1 MWVDETHGFKY
12 FDDRDLVGFID
23 GTKNPVGEAYVEVA
37 IIGDEDAAFA
47 GGSYVIVQTGG
58 ALRAGRTLG
67 FCR

>member
-23 GTKNPVGEAYVEVA
+23 GAKNPVGEARIEAA

-67 FCR
+67 FGW